1 MKVVVEIELNEKL
14 VELFENKMKD
24 YDEKDLGKFI
34 REDMEGLVM
43 NELDESLMGGGFF
56 NY

>member
-1 MKVVVEIELNEKL
+1 MKVVIEIELNEKL
-14 VELFENKMKD
+14 VGLFENKMKD
-24 YDEKDLGKFI
+24 YDEKDLNEFI
-34 REDMEGLVM
+34 REDMKELIM